1 MTSVLSKIRATAR
14 RRFATATERGRDERG
29 VTLVEVM
36 IAATFTVIVL
46 AVAGSFLISSAR
58 LNDSVVDSSNT
69 SSKTSTI
76 ASDLRTSLESAVLVQ
91 TTSSDQYWYLS
102 AFVVDSVGT
111 GDDGVSQVVKGKC
124 KAWAFSKDGGTLYN
138 IEKSEDDGESGGIS
152 KGAMTIPSPI
162 DTEPSTGGWR
172 VMSDGI
178 TNVNAPDDS
187 VFTAGP
193 KLTMTDPDD
202 PNKNKEIETKPLQL
216 KSVRV
221 QFAIESGR
229 AGDVSFDDTFQTAT
243 AVAGIGAD
251 ATWPVS
257 SAASSCL
264 EVG

>member
-1 MTSVLSKIRATAR
+1 MTSVLSKIRASAR
-14 RRFATATERGRDERG
+14 RRFATATQRGRDERG

-76 ASDLRTSLESAVLVQ
+76 ASDLRTSLERAILVQ

-124 KAWAFSKDGGTLYN
+124 KAWAISKDGGSQTLYN
-138 IEKSEDDGESGGIS
+138 IEKSEDGGESGGIS

-178 TNVNAPDDS
+178 TNVNAPDDKS
-187 VFTAGP
+187 VFTEGP
-193 KLTMTDPDD
+193 KLTTTDGAEVTPV
-202 PNKNKEIETKPLQL
+202 QL

-264 EVG
+264 KVG